1 MSAKSPV
8 TSDIYH
14 LLKKNVSMTVSELCR
29 HLQRAR
35 STLFKD
41 LQNVSTIASYTHAGK
56 HHALASSAKFDTTG
70 LWFYGQIGF
79 SQCGTLRATVV
90 QLVLSSNI
98 GHTHKEL
105 TNILRIKTHDT
116 LKSLVASEQI
126 SRQKM
131 PNNLYVYLHCDNK
144 KAIQQYNTR
153 LSINTE
159 SLKNIRPPSQW
170 ICIEIL
176 AETIRCQDVG
186 VDADIV
192 YEHLSRRGIG
202 IEKTMVEN
210 VFAYYQIKKNS
221 FRNN

>member
-1 MSAKSPV
+1 MPDQSPV

-14 LLKKNVSMTVSELCR
+14 LLKKNVSMTINELCR

-41 LQNVSTIASYTHAGK
+41 LLSVSTIASYTHAGK
-56 HHALASSAKFDTTG
+56 HHALTSSATFDTTG
-70 LWFYGQIGF
+70 LWFYEQIGF
-79 SQCGTLRATVV
+79 SQFGTLRATVV
-90 QLVLSSNI
+90 QLVRSSNI

-105 TNILRIKTHDT
+105 TDLLRIKTHDT
-116 LKSLVASEQI
+116 LKSLVEFEQI
-126 SRQKM
+126 SRRKM

-153 LSINTE
+153 LSINTK

-176 AETIRCQDVG
+176 AETIRCHDIDVET
-186 VDADIV
+186 DIV
-192 YEHLSRRGIG
+192 FQRLSSRGID
-202 IEKTMVEN
+202 IEQAMVEN
-210 VFAYYQIKKNS
+210 VFAYYQIKKNG